1 MFIES
6 ENILSS
12 GGGGGYADPG
22 IVVSGEGVMGG
33 SRSV

>member
-12 GGGGGYADPG
+12 GGGGGDTR
-22 IVVSGEGVMGG
+22 IQELS
-33 SRSV
+33 SVGRG